1 VCADLRRTH
10 CIRCDRHRA
19 EVGSISWRGLC
30 ESCGKTRVSEN
41 LDGLA
46 SKRGPF
52 AQWWAANLAASVG
65 LGPLD
70 RMPPKP

>member
-1 VCADLRRTH
+1 MCPDFTRR
-10 CIRCDRHRA
+10 RCQRCGGDR
-19 EVGSISWRGLC
+19 EKVGSISWRGLC
-30 ESCGKTRVSEN
+30 EQCGLTRVADN

-46 SKRGPF
+46 SKRGPY

-70 RMPPKP
+70 EMPPKP